1 MRVLKFQSTR
11 PSRASTFSG
20 CAVRKKMVD
29 FNPQGPRGPRPQV
42 TSVAAAAY
50 TISIHKALAGLDA
63 LDYAIKSTFWN
74 FNPQGPRG
82 PRPAHTSR
90 RSMKYNFNPQGPR
103 GPRPGCCTP
112 TICALRDF
120 NPQGPRGPRPNEGFV
135 TDARQIFQS
144 TRPSRASTLHR
155 QLSHNFFKISI
166 HKALAGLDAFTSSS
180 VIPCC

>member
-11 PSRASTFSG
+11 PSWASTQINGGKMMAATKFQSTRPSRAST
-20 CAVRKKMVD
+20 VK
-29 FNPQGPRGPRPQV
+29 V
-42 TSVAAAAY
+42 TSPNPSEI
-50 TISIHKALAGLDA
+50 ISIHKALAGLDA

-120 NPQGPRGPRPNEGFV
+120 NPQGPRGPRHYRRKSE
-135 TDARQIFQS
+135 R
-144 TRPSRASTLHR
+144 
-155 QLSHNFFKISI
+155 
-166 HKALAGLDAFTSSS
+166 LA
-180 VIPCC
+180 

>member
-1 MRVLKFQSTR
+1 MAATKFQSTR
-11 PSRASTFSG
+11 PSRAST
-20 CAVRKKMVD
+20 VK
-29 FNPQGPRGPRPQV
+29 V
-42 TSVAAAAY
+42 TSPNPSEI
-50 TISIHKALAGLDA
+50 ISIHKALAGLDA

-144 TRPSRASTLHR
+144 TRPSRASTTRDGPR
-155 QLSHNFFKISI
+155 QENHHNFNPQGPRGPRPIS
-166 HKALAGLDAFTSSS
+166 F
-180 VIPCC
+180 